1 MSLEQLA
8 DAYRFG
14 NNRETVL
21 AVASGIS
28 PSEIGEHGT
37 TAVHIA
43 AENVDPETLELLLSN
58 GHRAGSTDEYGRT
71 PLHIL
76 AVQRWEGRVSKM
88 AECTDLLLSHRC
100 PPSRRDDSGRCF
112 YHIAADMHNFPMVA
126 IIGQRKVR
134 CDALIESSG
143 MNALHLLCDGASR
156 YDYIR
161 ESRPQEFVEKDRM
174 CRRMAEWL
182 VGCGIDPEAE
192 TRIGRRAID
201 FAIENRIKIT
211 SAFLGGDDSVVS
223 GGMDLPQ
230 AVIVNDPEAIAA
242 IIGSGAD
249 PDALCDEKGDY
260 FGMTPLMIACR
271 RMALESAEALI
282 SGGASGTCTRGTDGT
297 TALYHLLKS
306 LSSTVGTGPNG
317 RDSQRLLRMLD
328 SVVTAQGDVD
338 LPVSEDAG
346 SALCFVC
353 GEDRLGSTS
362 DGKPVR
368 TIAFDRLLSRGADV
382 DARDG
387 RGMTPLIRAC
397 GVPGCESE
405 NIVCTLLEMDADFD
419 ARDGDGMTAVMHAAS
434 IPRDGGLD
442 IVKTLFDM
450 CGPDLSVRDSKGRDA
465 LEIAADS
472 DSKGVLSFLMDRR

>member
-1 MSLEQLA
+1 M
-8 DAYRFG
+8 
-14 NNRETVL
+14 
-21 AVASGIS
+21 I
-28 PSEIGEHGT
+28 
-37 TAVHIA
+37 
-43 AENVDPETLELLLSN
+43 
-58 GHRAGSTDEYGRT
+58 
-71 PLHIL
+71 
-76 AVQRWEGRVSKM
+76 
-88 AECTDLLLSHRC
+88 
-100 PPSRRDDSGRCF
+100 
-112 YHIAADMHNFPMVA
+112 A

-143 MNALHLLCDGASR
+143 MNALHLLCEGASR

-161 ESRPQEFVEKDRM
+161 ESRPQEFVEKDSM

-192 TRIGRRAID
+192 TRIGKRSID

-353 GEDRLGSTS
+353 GEDRLGS
-362 DGKPVR
+362 K
-368 TIAFDRLLSRGADV
+368 
-382 DARDG
+382 
-387 RGMTPLIRAC
+387 
-397 GVPGCESE
+397 
-405 NIVCTLLEMDADFD
+405 NIVCTLLVMDADFD

>member
-1 MSLEQLA
+1 MSLQKLA
-8 DAYRFG
+8 DAYSQRG
-14 NNRETVL
+14 NRESVL
-21 AVASGIS
+21 AAASGIS
-28 PSEIGEHGT
+28 PSEVGEHGT

-43 AENVDPETLELLLSN
+43 AENVDPETLELLLAN
-58 GHRAGSTDEYGRT
+58 RHRAGSTDEYGRT

-76 AVQRWEGRVSKM
+76 AIQRWEGRESKM

-100 PPSRRDDSGRCF
+100 PPSRRDDRGRCF
-112 YHIAADMHNFPMVA
+112 YHIAAEMHNFPMVA
-126 IIGQRKVR
+126 VIGQREVR
-134 CDALIESSG
+134 CDALIESTG
-143 MNALHLLCDGASR
+143 MNALHLLCKGASR

-161 ESRPQEFVEKDRM
+161 ESRPREFVEKDRM
-174 CRRMAEWL
+174 CKRMAEWL

-211 SAFLGGDDSVVS
+211 SAYLGGDGSVES
-223 GGMDLPQ
+223 GGMDLSQ
-230 AVIVNDPEAIAA
+230 AVNVNDPEAIAA
-242 IIGSGAD
+242 IIGSGED
-249 PDALCDEKGDY
+249 PDVLCDVKGDY
-260 FGMTPLMIACR
+260 YGMTPLMIACR

-282 SGGASGTCTRGTDGT
+282 SGGASGACTRGADGT
-297 TALYHLLKS
+297 TALYHLLRS
-306 LSSTVGTGPNG
+306 LSSTVGTGSNG
-317 RDSQRLLRMLD
+317 RDSQRFLRMLD

-338 LPVSEDAG
+338 LPVSEELG

-353 GEDRLGSTS
+353 GEDRLGYTS
-362 DGKPVR
+362 DGKSVR

-397 GVPGCESE
+397 GIPGGESE

-442 IVKTLFDM
+442 VVKTMFDM
-450 CGPDLSVRDSKGRDA
+450 CSPDLSLRDSKGRDA

-472 DSKGVLSFLMDRR
+472 DSKGVLSFLMDRM